1 MTIVNFESVENNLD
15 ELLSSHLFNSIPD
28 ACFVLDERFYIVKMN
43 AKAEQYF
50 LFPKEY
56 MMSKC
61 FWEISPQYVDTT
73 LYHVVNQVKNDRKEV
88 NFEFYGATDHESIN
102 LIVRD
107 QGQGI
112 ALEPQEKIGL
122 PFFTTKKMG
131 QD

>member
-1 MTIVNFESVENNLD
+1 
-15 ELLSSHLFNSIPD
+15 
-28 ACFVLDERFYIVKMN
+28 
-43 AKAEQYF
+43 
-50 LFPKEY
+50 
-56 MMSKC
+56 MSKC

-122 PFFTTKKMG
+122 PFFTTKKNGTGLGLSMSLSILERHNAKMDFSSSEYG
-131 QD
+131 TTFFINFPIVE